1 MEEKDF
7 DKWNEL
13 KKVLNKKQNIPFA
26 NKREIWWCSVGINVG
41 TEEDGKNELF
51 ERPIIIL
58 RVLNKNT
65 LRIAPL
71 TSKEKSDNHHFPI
84 SYLNRKGSVILSQ
97 IKTISSRR
105 LSRKL
110 TRLDKKQF
118 EELINKIKDVI

>member
-1 MEEKDF
+1 MEKDF
-7 DKWNEL
+7 DNWNEF
-13 KKVLNKKQNIPFA
+13 KKVLNEKQNIPFA
-26 NKREIWWCSVGINVG
+26 NSREIWWCSVGLNIG

-71 TSKEKSDNHHFPI
+71 TSKEKSDDHHFLI
-84 SYLNRKGSVILSQ
+84 SYHNRTGSVILSQ
-97 IKTISSRR
+97 IKTISSKR

-110 TRLDKKQF
+110 TRLDKDQF
-118 EELINKIKDVI
+118 EKLINKIRDVI